1 MKHFILILII
11 ITINLMPQKVFADS
25 IVLQAGVSMSDRIP
39 KGFFGTWKIQS
50 TIKESSNSKMFNNI
64 TTDFW
69 NLSKAGDV
77 ITLTNPI
84 SGAEASLTIQ
94 DVKNNQ
100 IKFTHI
106 SENKNAKM
114 TETPTLTL
122 NGENFFGTDRIVVE
136 KFVNGKKI
144 SEDYV
149 IYDIKAQKI
158 SGSSA
163 ESFFTSNR

>member
-163 ESFFTSNR
+163 ESFFTSNK